1 MQRRFDPRMVSEIV
15 SICRPS
21 AFAKAK
27 AAGKFRL
34 GATLRRAYGLSGKS
48 FRRVDTS
55 MKAMLCGA
63 YGPPETM
70 TMGELP
76 PPKAGPGQVAISVK
90 ACGVNFPDLLM
101 IQNKYQFKPALPFAP
116 GGEVAGIVK
125 EIGAGVDNLKIGD
138 RVAAAIRAGGF
149 AEEALADAG
158 RCVPI
163 PDGVSFEIASCF
175 IVAYGTSY
183 HALKDRARLKP
194 GETLVVLG
202 AAGGVGIA
210 AVELGAAMGAR
221 VIAGAS
227 TPERVEFAKARGAS
241 DGFVY
246 PAAPLSKDQQ
256 TAMTGEIKR
265 LTGGAGADMLF
276 DPVGGDYAEPALR
289 AMAWQGRYLVVGFAA
304 GKIPQMPLNLALLKG
319 CDVLGVYWSAA
330 AAHDPKGTSADLN
343 LLADWIAQG
352 KLKPHI
358 SAKYPLERAR
368 EALRLLMERW
378 ACGKIV
384 VTME

>member
-1 MQRRFDPRMVSEIV
+1 
-15 SICRPS
+15 
-21 AFAKAK
+21 
-27 AAGKFRL
+27 
-34 GATLRRAYGLSGKS
+34 
-48 FRRVDTS
+48 
-55 MKAMLCGA
+55 MKAMLCRA
-63 YGPPETM
+63 FGPPEAM
-70 TMGELP
+70 TPAELP
-76 PPKAGPGQVAISVK
+76 PLKPGPGQVAISVK

-116 GGEVAGIVK
+116 GVEVSGTIK
-125 EIGAGVDNLKIGD
+125 EIGEGVETLKAGD
-138 RVAAAIRAGGF
+138 RVAASIRVGGF
-149 AEEALADAG
+149 AEEALADAE

-163 PDGVSFEIASCF
+163 PDSLSFELASCF

-183 HALKDRARLKP
+183 HALKDRAHLKP

-210 AVELGAAMGAR
+210 AVELGAALGAR

-227 TPERVEFAKARGAS
+227 KPERVEFAKRRGAS

-246 PAAPLSKDQQ
+246 PAAPLSKNQQ
-256 TAMTGEIKR
+256 KAITDEIKR
-265 LTGGAGADMLF
+265 LTGGAGADVLF
-276 DPVGGDYAEPALR
+276 DPVGDDYAEPALR

-304 GKIPQMPLNLALLKG
+304 GRIPRIPLNLVLLKG
-319 CDVLGVYWSAA
+319 CDILGVYWSAA
-330 AAHDPKGTSADLN
+330 TARDPKGTFADLS
-343 LLADWIAQG
+343 LLANWIAQG

-358 SAKYPLERAR
+358 SAKYTIERAG
-368 EALRLLMERW
+368 EALRLLMDRG